1 MNKVILTS
9 LILLSFSLSSFAQ
22 KKKVVIEYKK
32 YEKFDLGS
40 LEVDGEVIS
49 PGDISIDNKTDLY
62 DFNFFRRKNF
72 RDENILFLQMN

>member
-1 MNKVILTS
+1 MNK
-9 LILLSFSLSSFAQ
+9 LILLICMMFSFSLMAQ
-22 KKKVVIEYKK
+22 KKNVKIEYKK

-49 PGDISIDNKTDLY
+49 PGDISIDNKSDLY

>member
-1 MNKVILTS
+1 MSRFLLLS
-9 LILLSFSLSSFAQ
+9 LLLLSFSVFAQ
-22 KKKVVIEYKK
+22 KKNVKIEYKK

-62 DFNFFRRKNF
+62 DFQFFRRKNF

>member
-1 MNKVILTS
+1 MNRLV
-9 LILLSFSLSSFAQ
+9 LIAIVLMSLSFGAVAQ
-22 KKKVVIEYKK
+22 KKNVKIEYKK

-62 DFNFFRRKNF
+62 DFQFFRRKNF